1 MSGNHP
7 AATHK
12 PLQGCRHA
20 HEAGKN
26 QQTGGEKEEGN
37 VYTEQLKKQLLT
49 FSAPC
54 WRNEA
59 PLKL

>member
-7 AATHK
+7 AAPHK

-26 QQTGGEKEEGN
+26 QQTGGEKEEEN
-37 VYTEQLKKQLLT
+37 VYTERLKKQLMT
-49 FSAPC
+49 FSV
-54 WRNEA
+54 
-59 PLKL
+59 PLEE